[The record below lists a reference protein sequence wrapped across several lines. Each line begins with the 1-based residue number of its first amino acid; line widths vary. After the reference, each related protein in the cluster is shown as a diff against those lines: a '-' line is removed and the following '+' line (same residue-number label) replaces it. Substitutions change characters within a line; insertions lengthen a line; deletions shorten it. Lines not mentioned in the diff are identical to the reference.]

1 MRGVTMGRRGLLGG
15 LLAAGA
21 TDVLSTRVLAA
32 GNDSPKVVIRTNH
45 GAITVQ
51 VALKRAPITATNFL
65 RYVDT
70 GRYDGG
76 NFFRAARTP
85 GHPTEG
91 TIVGTTSHKL
101 QPFPP
106 IAHEPTTVTGLRHI
120 TGTIS
125 LGRFE
130 PGTARADFFICASP
144 SPYLDAHPGAPGD
157 NLGFAAFGQVV
168 EGISVVH
175 TILGLPSNGFSPFP
189 DQKGEWLKPKVPII
203 SMKRVA

>member
-1 MRGVTMGRRGLLGG
+1 MRGVRMGRRGVLGG

-21 TDVLSTRVLAA
+21 ADALSSPALAA
-32 GNDSPKVVIRTNH
+32 GGNPKVAIRTNH
-45 GAITVQ
+45 GTITVE
-51 VALKRAPITATNFL
+51 VEARRAPITSTNFL

-76 NFFRAARTP
+76 DFFRAARTP

-101 QPFPP
+101 PPFPR
-106 IAHEPTTVTGLRHI
+106 IAHESTTVTGLRHI
-120 TGTIS
+120 AGTIS

-130 PGTARADFFICASP
+130 PGTAQADFFICASP
-144 SPYLDAHPGAPGD
+144 ASYLDAHPGAPGD

-168 EGISVVH
+168 EGMSVVH
-175 TILGLPSNGFSPFP
+175 TILAQPSNGYSPFP
-189 DQKGEWLKPKVPII
+189 DQKGEWLKPKIPII
-203 SMKRVA
+203 SMKRVG